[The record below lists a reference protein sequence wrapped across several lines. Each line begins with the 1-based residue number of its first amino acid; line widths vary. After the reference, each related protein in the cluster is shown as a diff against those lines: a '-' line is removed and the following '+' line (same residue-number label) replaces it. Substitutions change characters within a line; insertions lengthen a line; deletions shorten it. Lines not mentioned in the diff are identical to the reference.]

1 MKITRISVEF
11 ILDEGTAVDEF
22 LSRLT
27 GTASPVTIEQTPSR
41 RLANAAVVMG
51 SAMSIEHHPAPQ
63 GSQEPATDPAPSRRR
78 RTSSPA
84 NPTDGAAEAAPS
96 APAAPSASADT
107 GSRRRRASSPPPPAP
122 DPMPINDAEMSKAA
136 SNTAEVLVNM
146 GEDGPGMVTLI
157 LEDFGVKS
165 AGDIPVDQ
173 RQKFLDECAKEIRL
187 AKEEKE
193 MAP

>member
-27 GTASPVTIEQTPSR
+27 GTASSVTIEQTPSR
-41 RLANAAVVMG
+41 RLANAAGVMG

-78 RTSSPA
+78 RTP
-84 NPTDGAAEAAPS
+84 
-96 APAAPSASADT
+96 APAASETPPAPPAADASADT

-165 AGDIPVDQ
+165 VGDIPVDQ